1 MKKDKLKLD
10 RFTEI
15 TAENFD
21 EFEKV
26 VYEYERW
33 NKKERAVWSIL
44 QPVSDLVFF
53 FLMLS
58 GTYMIADRLELPV
71 FSALRPIAEIWG
83 GRGSGQ
89 SPGHRPRLYRDG
101 HAFLFRVFVCA
112 PCRPGS
118 GPEIGLALQD
128 SRSCSRQRL
137 GEGGGVAEAF

>member
-33 NKKERAVWSIL
+33 NKKERAVWSVL

-83 GRGSGQ
+83 ARVRAVPW
-89 SPGHRPRLYRDG
+89 SPPSP
-101 HAFLFRVFVCA
+101 V
-112 PCRPGS
+112 S
-118 GPEIGLALQD
+118 
-128 SRSCSRQRL
+128 
-137 GEGGGVAEAF
+137 